1 MKHLSWIV
9 TLPLMLA
16 LVVFSLANRGEVGV
30 DLWPFE
36 ERFALPLS
44 WLMLGSLFVGVVAG
58 GVAAWLSGAKT
69 RRRARELKYDKAH
82 LEREV
87 IRLKRE
93 VERAKGATGAT
104 GAEVHGAARALPPS
118 AANGA
123 GRARPLAPAAA
134 SR

>member
-93 VERAKGATGAT
+93 VERAKGATGA
-104 GAEVHGAARALPPS
+104 ESHSAAPALPPS

>member
-16 LVVFSLANRGEVGV
+16 LVIFSLANRGEVSV

-36 ERFALPLS
+36 ESFALPLS
-44 WLMLGSLFVGVVAG
+44 WLMLGSLFVGVFAG

-93 VERAKGATGAT
+93 VERAKGADEART
-104 GAEVHGAARALPPS
+104 AAPALPP
-118 AANGA
+118 AANNGT
-123 GRARPLAPAAA
+123 GRARPLSTAAPG
-134 SR
+134 R

>member
-16 LVVFSLANRGEVGV
+16 LVIFSLANRGEVGV

-44 WLMLGSLFVGVVAG
+44 WLMLGSLFVGVLAG
-58 GVAAWLSGAKT
+58 GVAAWLSGAKN
-69 RRRARELKYDKAH
+69 RRRARELKFDKSH

-93 VERAKGATGAT
+93 VERAKGAE
-104 GAEVHGAARALPPS
+104 AETTAPALPPS
-118 AANGA
+118 ANNGS
-123 GRARPLAPAAA
+123 GRARPLSTAATG
-134 SR
+134 R